1 MALIYTGEQRDK
13 LRDYI
18 SEDLYVR
25 QRSSRHV
32 CVPVGDGA
40 YFIAFF
46 RCDVTNLK
54 KVEERVC
61 LFCSKDGLIFFGDS
75 PHCIEILR
83 AQPKDSSP
91 FLALSEFFFSLTA
104 GDIDTLDSL
113 ETEISELENELLASK
128 SAVKGGNY
136 RIISMRR
143 GLLKMKRYYEQLGNI
158 ADRLVENENHS
169 ITEDELSRFHAL
181 GRRVDRLTE
190 SVLHL
195 REFITQVR
203 EAYQAQIDIE
213 QNQIMKV
220 LTVLTSVFLPL
231 TLIVG
236 WYGMNYQMPE
246 YSWKYGYVFV
256 ICLSVAVCVLCVLL
270 FKRKKWY

>member
-1 MALIYTGEQRDK
+1 MVLIYTGEQRDK

-25 QRSSRHV
+25 QRSSRHA
-32 CVPVGDGA
+32 CAPVDDGA

-46 RCDVTNLK
+46 RCDVTDLK

-61 LFCSKDGLIFFGDS
+61 LFCGKDGLVFFGDS
-75 PHCIEILR
+75 PRCIEILR
-83 AQPKDSSP
+83 AQRQDASP

-104 GDIDTLDSL
+104 GDIDTLDTL

-128 SAVKGGNY
+128 SAVKGANY

-158 ADRLVENENHS
+158 ADRLIENENHS
-169 ITEDELSRFHAL
+169 ISEDELSRFYAL
-181 GRRVDRLTE
+181 GRRIDRLTE

-195 REFITQVR
+195 REFIAQVR

-246 YSWKYGYVFV
+246 YTWKYGYIFV
-256 ICLSVAVCVLCVLL
+256 ICLSVTVCTVCILL

>member
-1 MALIYTGEQRDK
+1 MALIFTGEQREK
-13 LRDYI
+13 LHDYI
-18 SEDLYVR
+18 SDELYVR

-32 CVPVGDGA
+32 CLPVDKGA

-46 RCDVTNLK
+46 RCDIADLK
-54 KVEERVC
+54 KAEERVC
-61 LFCSKDGLIFFGDS
+61 MFCSKDELVFFGDS
-75 PHCIEILR
+75 PRCIEILKE
-83 AQPKDSSP
+83 QKDASP

-104 GDIDTLDSL
+104 GDIDTLDGL
-113 ETEISELENELLASK
+113 ENEISELENELLASK
-128 SAVKGGNY
+128 SAVKGANY

-143 GLLKMKRYYEQLGNI
+143 ALLKMKRYYEQLGNI
-158 ADRLVENENHS
+158 ADRLIENENHAIS
-169 ITEDELSRFHAL
+169 EDELSRFHAL
-181 GRRVDRLTE
+181 GRRIDRLTE

-195 REFITQVR
+195 REFISQVR

-220 LTVLTSVFLPL
+220 FTVLTSVFLPL

-236 WYGMNYQMPE
+236 WYGMNYPMPE
-246 YSWKYGYVFV
+246 YSWKYGYLFV
-256 ICLSVAVCVLCVLL
+256 ICLSVAVCVLCILV